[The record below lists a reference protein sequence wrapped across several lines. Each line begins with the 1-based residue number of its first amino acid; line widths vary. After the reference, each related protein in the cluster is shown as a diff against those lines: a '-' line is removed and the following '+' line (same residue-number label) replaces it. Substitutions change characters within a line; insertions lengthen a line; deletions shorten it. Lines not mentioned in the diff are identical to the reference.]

1 MNKAISL
8 YADIIL
14 KNGVVLTMDEEDT
27 VCQAVAVKNNKII
40 AVGDDL
46 FVNSYGGPGTEVI
59 DLNGRTLMPGF
70 IDAHMHLGM
79 RGQNAAVII
88 DCNSDDVPTIDGIM
102 AKIKEAADRAPAGT
116 WIKATG
122 YEQSKLKEGR
132 HPTRDE
138 LDAAAPNNPVQLTRC
153 CLHMG
158 VYNTLALEAGD
169 ISPEKFAPGEV
180 IVDENGRM
188 TGLLKETACTY
199 MWDIVKYTREEYMAS
214 FKACNDLLLK
224 YGVTSICDASFF
236 GEQTIGLYQDAIKE
250 GIINVRMYP
259 LVYHAYGKPKTI
271 WWINQLL
278 DTGLKAGIGDEF
290 FRLGHVKI
298 LLDGSSSGPSAATRE
313 PYSHDPDLEGILIYT
328 QEEADE
334 IVKKAHD
341 CGWNVTCHAVGDKAV
356 EVMVNAIEKAVKA
369 NPRPHRHRID
379 HCGLQDMELIRRIK
393 ELDIS
398 VVSNPGFF
406 HENAE
411 AYTRYYGDRV
421 DLMFPLKTYLEE
433 GITVALGSDS
443 PVIEVDPMIGVYSA
457 MRREDKRS
465 GVVAGECQC
474 IGLMDA
480 LRMYTIN
487 GAYVSCEEDIK
498 GSLEPGKLADMIVL
512 SENILETPVENIK
525 SVKTDM
531 TMIDGKILYRR

>member
-1 MNKAISL
+1 MNKSISM
-8 YADIIL
+8 YADVVFH
-14 KNGVVLTMDEEDT
+14 NGSVITVDKTNT
-27 VCQAVAVKNNKII
+27 VCEAVAVKGNKIA
-40 AVGDDL
+40 AVGDNE
-46 FVNSYGGPGTEVI
+46 FVRSWIGSETEVI
-59 DLNGRTLMPGF
+59 DLDGRTLMPGF

-102 AKIKEAADRAPAGT
+102 AKIKDAAEKVPEGT

-138 LDAAAPNNPVQLTRC
+138 LDAAAPNHPVQLTRC

-158 VYNTLALEAGD
+158 VYNTLALEAGK

-199 MWDIVKYTREEYMAS
+199 MWDIVKYTKEEYMAS
-214 FKACNDLLLK
+214 FKACNDLLLQH
-224 YGVTSICDASFF
+224 GVTSVCDASFF
-236 GEQTIGLYQDAIKE
+236 GEQTIGLYQEAIKE
-250 GIINVRMYP
+250 GIIDVRMYP

-271 WWINQLL
+271 WWINQVL
-278 DTGLKAGIGDEF
+278 DTGLRAGIGDDF

-341 CGWNVTCHAVGDKAV
+341 AGWNVTCHAVGDKAV
-356 EVMVNAIEKAVKA
+356 EVMVNAIEKAVNA
-369 NPRPHRHRID
+369 NPRIHRHRID
-379 HCGLQDMELIRRIK
+379 HCGLQDLELIKRIRD
-393 ELDIS
+393 LNIS

-421 DLMFPLKTYLEE
+421 DYMFPLKSYLEH

-443 PVIEVDPMIGVYSA
+443 PVIEVDPMIGIYSA
-457 MRREDKRS
+457 LRREDKRS
-465 GVVAGECQC
+465 GVVAGSSQC

-480 LRMYTIN
+480 IRMYTIN

-498 GSLEPGKLADMIVL
+498 GSIEIGKLADMVVL
-512 SENILETPVENIK
+512 SENIMETPIDRIK
-525 SVKTDM
+525 EVKTDI
-531 TMIDGKILYRR
+531 TMIDGVIKYRR